1 MPDEGKGAFAAG
13 GDALLTVALVL
24 LGRCA
29 AIGGAVAA
37 AFAFAAT
44 AGWGSFLDL
53 DGTEGAGAGFAARE
67 VDVGFAATFGAES
80 ALPRPA
86 LPTTFAMARVADF
99 TMLNTDDAPRLGVGL
114 RGDAAALLTTLP
126 GLLVLATDFATGCFD
141 TGFFAALAI
150 AFTGVLL
157 LAFVAKD
164 FAGGLAIAFA
174 ACLLGL
180 AANLPALATA
190 NFAAGLDAGLP
201 TLALSAARAAGLAA
215 SLPLATGGFAAEV
228 LRTAG
233 DTLAAAF
240 ATVLAAAAFATVLA
254 GAFATVLVG
263 DFAGLALLALETATL
278 VARLTGDGV
287 LALDLLDVAEVFDFA
302 ATLSPSLLDCLSHG
316 GRVL

>member
-44 AGWGSFLDL
+44 ADWGSFLFL

-67 VDVGFAATFGAES
+67 VDAGFAATFGAES

-126 GLLVLATDFATGCFD
+126 GLLVLATDFATGCLD
-141 TGFFAALAI
+141 TGFFTALTI

-157 LAFVAKD
+157 LAFFAKD

-180 AANLPALATA
+180 AADLPALATA
-190 NFAAGLDAGLP
+190 NFAAGLDAGLL

-240 ATVLAAAAFATVLA
+240 ATVLAAAFATVLA